1 MWWAKGIYEM
11 MGYTDDVPVV
21 VLDLQISLAK
31 HLPVVLS
38 KKTMAAQAA
47 QAKRAKEEKANA
59 ESEVKA
65 EPKAAPRPWTTIGK
79 VRPITIDDVLRPI
92 PKGAIAKAK
101 AAAAKAKAAAAKVKA
116 TALKR
121 PSARRWLFLGL
132 SEILHLTALM
142 HFISFPVSVLR
153 CLLET
158 SIPSISWQLGR

>member
-1 MWWAKGIYEM
+1 

-21 VLDLQISLAK
+21 VLDLQTSLAK

-47 QAKRAKEEKANA
+47 QAKRDKEKANA
-59 ESEVKA
+59 ESEAKA

-121 PSARRWLFLGL
+121 PSARR
-132 SEILHLTALM
+132 
-142 HFISFPVSVLR
+142 
-153 CLLET
+153 
-158 SIPSISWQLGR
+158 

>member
-1 MWWAKGIYEM
+1 

-21 VLDLQISLAK
+21 VLDLQTSLAK

-38 KKTMAAQAA
+38 KKTMAAQA
-47 QAKRAKEEKANA
+47 KRAKEKANA
-59 ESEVKA
+59 ESEAKA

-116 TALKR
+116 AAAKVKATALKR
-121 PSARRWLFLGL
+121 PSARR
-132 SEILHLTALM
+132 
-142 HFISFPVSVLR
+142 
-153 CLLET
+153 
-158 SIPSISWQLGR
+158 